1 MTEPKFE
8 FKPAFNVNKP
18 QTFKQL
24 VEISKKRQQSLRYRI
39 QELGLRTDKN
49 SISKGKFSV
58 KDSNLILNN
67 PRERINWN
75 IVGYVNVSETATS
88 CNVVQSTVQAYIIRN
103 NIPILRKDLG
113 HDGTIWVEDQYAE
126 VIRNS
131 VYPRFI
137 RHKMFQ
143 EKKKKKQK
151 KSLSIDELKK
161 LHPLVKDVRCFSF
174 SWWPDDM
181 PVQFKNM
188 EEV

>member
-8 FKPAFNVNKP
+8 YKPAFNVDKP

-58 KDSNLILNN
+58 KDCNLILNN

-75 IVGYVNVSETATS
+75 IVGYVNVSEIATS

-103 NIPILRKDLG
+103 NIPTLRKDLG

-161 LHPLVKDVRCFSF
+161 RHPLVKDVRCFSF

-188 EEV
+188 EDL